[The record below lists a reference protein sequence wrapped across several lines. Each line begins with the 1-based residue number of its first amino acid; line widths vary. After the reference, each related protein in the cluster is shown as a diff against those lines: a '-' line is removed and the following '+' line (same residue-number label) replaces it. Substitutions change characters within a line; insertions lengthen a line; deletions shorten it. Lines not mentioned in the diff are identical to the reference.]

1 MMVSSF
7 DQEAYKDDW
16 IMIEFLPICVYGM
29 PKNVKKEEVKISSY
43 CNVLRNTM
51 HKIHNVLKQSRKFST

>member
-1 MMVSSF
+1 
-7 DQEAYKDDW
+7 
-16 IMIEFLPICVYGM
+16 MIEFLPICVYGM

-51 HKIHNVLKQSRKFST
+51 HKIHNVLK